1 MRSIQIWKNFEI
13 KVKEPPE
20 KSILCFTLNF
30 FDFFS
35 REPVWGHSRWVAAEN
50 LSDSSSNGDL
60 SESERILQFNL
71 KLDAHDPLKILE
83 LM

>member
-1 MRSIQIWKNFEI
+1 MRSIQIRKNFEI
-13 KVKEPPE
+13 KFKEPPE
-20 KSILCFTLNF
+20 KSILCLPLT
-30 FDFFS
+30 FS
-35 REPVWGHSRWVAAEN
+35 IFSSQEPVWGHSRWVAAEN